1 MAQWISALF
10 VFCVLWT
17 LTPSQSMTHTK
28 NELGKYSAI
37 LNLRFVGNPH
47 ICVIQQFKN
56 MEANATAWIVS
67 VTKQECVRISISKFT
82 TFTESTLCPY
92 VVSCFC
98 VDLIQASVHNGTG
111 CFCQDGEHCRS
122 YWRSVAQ
129 SFIPVVSCLFILVGE
144 MSFCVNRL
152 WSLPCLNFCMISF
165 FVVLVMWSFW
175 SNRFTLL
182 KSGFVILVAL

>member
-1 MAQWISALF
+1 
-10 VFCVLWT
+10 
-17 LTPSQSMTHTK
+17 MTHTK

-56 MEANATAWIVS
+56 MEANATVWSVS

-122 YWRSVAQ
+122 YWGSVAQ
-129 SFIPVVSCLFILVGE
+129 SFIPVVSCLFILFGWWNEFLCKQTMVT
-144 MSFCVNRL
+144 
-152 WSLPCLNFCMISF
+152 
-165 FVVLVMWSFW
+165 
-175 SNRFTLL
+175 TLL
-182 KSGFVILVAL
+182 KFLHDFILCCAGNVKFLK